1 MEYIR
6 TLFLIL
12 VVITLYLF
20 LADDDYYQKMVDTPI
35 SMRYN

>member
-1 MEYIR
+1 MQNIKA
-6 TLFLIL
+6 LFLIL

-20 LADDDYYQKMVDTPI
+20 LADDDYYQKTVDTPI